1 MSSREASPSA
11 RFQFF
16 ANPPWLGFPHDGY
29 DVVPLAQY
37 IDIRP
42 QDTFPNWEEEE
53 EMAPRKLAASIQ
65 SLLTFGL
72 LEAVTE
78 QHVPESKL
86 ILAEESGRLVMSRDG
101 LLDVLLDWVWRV
113 RMSREEDLTPW
124 FDRVI
129 ANLSHAHSSM
139 VIYMR
144 STFQIFSPLGDDAP
158 AMACFIASVGE
169 ALATARMCFREPSQG
184 WSGFS
189 WTVWIPPW
197 RSSLEEQMITEGW
210 CPSVVEYLI
219 SSATVSSLEYVRKCG
234 PVKDGKCH
242 DTCSSLVC
250 ATDIVDENTYSQKH
264 ASSCNSSGDPP
275 CVYTTPPLGDV
286 LQLLIEREVPVVT
299 FADGLDAD
307 PSCIQVHKASDVPY
321 VAISHVWADGLGS
334 TTETGLPTC
343 QLRRLASLVSTVQ
356 PGAAIWIDS
365 LCVPKTDRERKT
377 AIELMARTYSQAAAV
392 LVLDDGLQ
400 RCPAAAPPGVKVL
413 RVLTSG
419 WMRRLWTL
427 QEATLSRA
435 LYLAFADATLVPL
448 AELIP
453 PGSIIL
459 TRSHHADLAKELF
472 RLTKLSAFQEYSIG
486 DVARS
491 LQWRTT
497 NRSSD
502 ETLAIASLLGADV
515 SALTGLAQQDRMMR
529 LLQNIGR
536 FPRNILLLDGGKL
549 ECPGFRWAP
558 RSFMTAHGGR
568 SSGPQLSTQTLDAQ
582 VTSSGLEARCY
593 VLLFRMKTFE
603 RRQAWTLKDRK
614 SGRDYLMVGPLS
626 GPSSYTCDMVL
637 LPETL
642 RGGNTAHCVA
652 GLLDMEAAKK
662 QTRSSFTVH
671 CEYRMRLLMTDV
683 LGKEEA
689 GEVVV
694 GDVSGWATVC
704 VS

>member
-42 QDTFPNWEEEE
+42 QNTLPNWEEEE

-101 LLDVLLDWVWRV
+101 LLDILLDWVWRV

-129 ANLSHAHSSM
+129 TNLSHAHSSM

-169 ALATARMCFREPSQG
+169 ALATARMCFPERSQG
-184 WSGFS
+184 RSGFS

-250 ATDIVDENTYSQKH
+250 ATYIVDENTYSQKH

-286 LQLLIEREVPVVT
+286 LQLLIERKVPVVT
-299 FADGLDAD
+299 FAEGLDAN
-307 PSCIQVHKASDVPY
+307 PSRIQVHKASDVPY

-334 TTETGLPTC
+334 TTGTGLPTC
-343 QLRRLASLVSTVQ
+343 QLRRLASLVSTIQ

-365 LCVPKTDRERKT
+365 LCVPKTDRERKM

-453 PGSIIL
+453 PDSIIL

-536 FPRNILLLDGGKL
+536 LPRNILLLDGGKL

-652 GLLDMEAAKK
+652 GLLDMEAAKQ